1 MNTIIVFCETEDAE
15 NWANSWKRGEGKRHE
30 TFDKMGM
37 KCRTFRDSNNHNSV
51 AVLFDIPD
59 MIAFEIFLE
68 TDKTKK
74 AMAEDGLKLETFRML
89 TEFAP

>member
-1 MNTIIVFCETEDAE
+1 MTTIFAFCETENAE
-15 NWANSWKRGEGKRHE
+15 NWAKSWKRGKGKRHE
-30 TFDKMGM
+30 TYDKMGI

-51 AVLFDIPD
+51 GVLFDIPD
-59 MIAFEIFLE
+59 MTAFETFLE
-68 TDKTKK
+68 TDETKK